1 MDVNILA
8 RSADKSPVVE
18 LGVVGYRNHVD
29 TSLAGEGNI
38 GGRVKSNIA
47 LVGRHHLHRRG
58 VVGGEDEVD
67 IDAVSLVKALLLSD
81 DDRYCFEISRR
92 PVIGDAD
99 RVLCAARASSA
110 GPTSGQ
116 GGSSGHTSRHRRPQS
131 FSHPGSPA
139 PQAPIAHGRA
149 PLCAGYAADSWGPAC
164 DSSGQP

>member
-1 MDVNILA
+1 MDANNLA

-18 LGVVGYRNHVD
+18 LGVVGYRHHAD

-38 GGRVKSNIA
+38 GGRVKTNIA
-47 LVGRHHLHRRG
+47 LAGRHHLHRRG

-81 DDRYCFEISRR
+81 DDRYCFEIGRW

-99 RVLCAARASSA
+99 RVRCAARASA

-116 GGSSGHTSRHRRPQS
+116 GGSSGHTSRHRSPQS
-131 FSHPGSPA
+131 SSHPGSLA

-149 PLCAGYAADSWGPAC
+149 PL
-164 DSSGQP
+164 